1 MAGQRQGRGKGS
13 FPEGGFSPRRRH
25 PMVTFFSFSHST
37 RVMFVH
43 GEWAIEKG
51 GVPAS
56 FGRYGAQ
63 RHHFETAHSIR
74 VAPTDFHRR
83 HGPPTLQLASLIKNA
98 LRPVCAP
105 SPCKEWK
112 LSTTGRVGIIN
123 FVLIALVSRKKLF
136 FQSLRL
142 VWRVDVVVLQQ

>member
-1 MAGQRQGRGKGS
+1 MGIVVYYYTYYSLVGSTRAYLPGSGKGS

-25 PMVTFFSFSHST
+25 PSLQFFSFSHST

-74 VAPTDFHRR
+74 VAPTDFH
-83 HGPPTLQLASLIKNA
+83 TEFA
-98 LRPVCAP
+98 
-105 SPCKEWK
+105 
-112 LSTTGRVGIIN
+112 LSTAHSIRVAPTGIESGFGR
-123 FVLIALVSRKKLF
+123 
-136 FQSLRL
+136 Q
-142 VWRVDVVVLQQ
+142 DD